1 MWQHINDQE
10 LKDLFELLGE
20 VFLANEL
27 DYYLIG
33 AIARDYWYKKG
44 QLQSRISRDVDLA
57 VLIPVKEKYQ
67 QIRDV
72 LKATGFTET
81 KQNAYVLISPSGIQ
95 IDLLPF
101 GDIEIDDAV
110 ILKGQGMTS
119 IKVNG
124 FKEVY
129 QAGTKETDMAVNYA
143 FKAATLSS
151 IVLLKLISY
160 DDRPE
165 RRGKDPRDIAG
176 IIRDFFYLQSEL
188 IYEHYNQLFI
198 EDQELELEEIS
209 AIVIGSEIK
218 KTCKENITLCKRIEK
233 IISDEIGKG
242 QASQFLRNMREET
255 SFDIE
260 RMKMWLEK
268 LLIGFGQ
275 V

>member
-1 MWQHINDQE
+1 M
-10 LKDLFELLGE
+10 FGLLGQ
-20 VFLANEL
+20 VFHAHGI

-44 QLQSRISRDVDLA
+44 QLQSRISRDVDFA
-57 VLIPVKEKYQ
+57 VLIPAKEAYEKVRNALQ
-67 QIRDV
+67 Q
-72 LKATGFTET
+72 KGFNET
-81 KQNAYVLISPSGIQ
+81 KQNAFVLISPSGIQ

-110 ILKGQGMTS
+110 VVEDQGMTS

-129 QAGTKETDMAVNYA
+129 QAGIEETDMSDNFS

-165 RRGKDPRDIAG
+165 RRAKDPRDIAG
-176 IIRDFFYLQSEL
+176 IIRNFFHLQSEL
-188 IYEHYNQLFI
+188 IYEQHSDLFI
-198 EDQELELEEIS
+198 KDDGPELADIS
-209 AIVIGSEIK
+209 AIVIGREMK
-218 KTCKENITLCKRIEK
+218 KICLDNSVLYKRIEK
-233 IISDEIGKG
+233 ILSVEISKG
-242 QASQFLRNMREET
+242 QTSSFLRNMQEET

-260 RMKMWLEK
+260 MMKMWLEK
-268 LLIGFGQ
+268 LLVGYAQ
-275 V
+275 

>member
-1 MWQHINDQE
+1 MWQHINDKE

-20 VFLANEL
+20 VFLASEL

-44 QLQSRISRDVDLA
+44 QLQSRVSRDVDLA
-57 VLIPVKEKYQ
+57 VLVPVKEKYQ
-67 QIRDV
+67 HIRDV
-72 LKATGFTET
+72 LKTRGFAET

-110 ILKGQGMTS
+110 ILKGHGMTS

-129 QAGTKETDMAVNYA
+129 QAGTKETDMAVHYP

-176 IIRDFFYLQSEL
+176 IIRDFFHLQSEL

-218 KTCKENITLCKRIEK
+218 KTCKENITLCERIEK
-233 IISDEIGKG
+233 IISDEIEKG

-255 SFDIE
+255 SFDME
-260 RMKMWLEK
+260 RMKIWLEK
-268 LLIGFGQ
+268 LLLGFRQ

>member
-1 MWQHINDQE
+1 MLKDINDKE
-10 LKDLFELLGE
+10 LEELFALLGE
-20 VFLANEL
+20 VFHAYKI

-44 QLQSRISRDVDLA
+44 QLQSRISRDVDFA
-57 VLIPVKEKYQ
+57 VLIPAKEEYEQVRTALQHK
-67 QIRDV
+67 
-72 LKATGFTET
+72 GFTET
-81 KQNAYVLISPSGIQ
+81 KQNAFVLISTSSIQ

-101 GDIEIDDAV
+101 GDIEIDDSV
-110 ILKGQGMTS
+110 VLEGEGMTS

-129 QAGTKETDMAVNYA
+129 QAGTEETDIADKYS

-176 IIRDFFYLQSEL
+176 IIRDFFHLQSGL
-188 IYEHYNQLFI
+188 IYDHHSDLFI
-198 EDQELELEEIS
+198 KDNDLELTDISALVIGREMKKICLDNAVLRNRVEKILSEEI
-209 AIVIGSEIK
+209 
-218 KTCKENITLCKRIEK
+218 R
-233 IISDEIGKG
+233 KG
-242 QASQFLRNMREET
+242 QTSPFLRRMQEET

-260 RMKMWLEK
+260 MMKMWLEK
-268 LLIGFGQ
+268 LLIGLTQ
-275 V
+275 